1 MSKRPKAVY
10 IGKSTRHKASP
21 CLSCGAIMDAAT
33 GIGNK
38 AKPHAGAIT
47 LCVKCGH
54 LMAYTWDMSLRELT
68 DEEIVDIAGDE
79 RVLAIQRARAVY
91 IAIKGKL

>member
-1 MSKRPKAVY
+1 MSKRRRAVY

-21 CLSCGAIMDAAT
+21 CLSCGAVLDAAT

-38 AKPHAGAIT
+38 AKPRAGAIT

-54 LMAYTWDMSLRELT
+54 LMAYAWDLSLRALT
-68 DEEIVDIAGDE
+68 DKEIVDIAGDE
-79 RVLAIQRARAVY
+79 RVLAIQRARAAY
-91 IAIKGKL
+91 IAVKGKL